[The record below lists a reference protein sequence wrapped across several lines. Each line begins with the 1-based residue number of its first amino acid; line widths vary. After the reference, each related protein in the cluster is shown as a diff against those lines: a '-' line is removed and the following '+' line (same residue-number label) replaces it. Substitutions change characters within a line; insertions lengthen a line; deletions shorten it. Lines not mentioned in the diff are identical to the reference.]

1 MGLFSSK
8 PPPVR
13 IPAQPGDWILIEHP
27 YLPGNYE
34 EVQRFSF
41 YPVIAWRRDDD
52 LARYYPESLDMA
64 EVEHCMDERIR
75 VEVDGA
81 RNYYDGAE
89 IFYIRGGVMWHQD
102 GTCFEEL
109 STRLMDWAN
118 HHVVRIGGVP
128 MELREVVIP
137 AIDRSMK
144 NMVAGHHYPMLY

>member
-1 MGLFSSK
+1 MGLFSSN

-34 EVQRFSF
+34 EVQCFSF

-52 LARYYPESLDMA
+52 LARYYPESLDDAQLFNAMGNI
-64 EVEHCMDERIR
+64 VEGKPPET
-75 VEVDGA
+75 
-81 RNYYDGAE
+81 Y
-89 IFYIRGGVMWHQD
+89 YIRGGLLWYSDATLGGQ
-102 GTCFEEL
+102 L
-109 STRLMDWAN
+109 SVWLMDRA
-118 HHVVRIGGVP
+118 RGGSVLSIFDIP
-128 MELREVVIP
+128 MELRNIIIP